1 MTQKN
6 SIIFLLILLF
16 WLIGCQ
22 TSTTNDNTLNGRIT
36 VWHKRQPPESLVL
49 ETALNTFQEA
59 NPQVEIVSVYIPP
72 DQFLDEFK
80 DSAKDGLAPDL
91 IIGSEAW
98 LPELAEAGLIR
109 PFEPTGTILAL
120 ERYATLTQYQGKSY
134 GLPFSLSPQAL
145 YYSKALVENPVTT
158 LDDLLAA
165 ARKGDRIGFVPLFV
179 PAYWGIEAF
188 GEGLFDAEGNFTL
201 AESGFV
207 EWLTW
212 LDDAQP
218 IAGVIMSTD
227 ETSLRERFIQGD
239 LHYYVAGPEE
249 LDTLRESMGDDAFG
263 VTLLPAGPIGSAG
276 PLLTAQLFMFYAHST
291 KEQSQIANALARFFA
306 SQQQSNLFMRE
317 LEIIPANP
325 AVRVDPR
332 LYPYV
337 SGFARQA
344 RTGTALPNELDKE
357 QLYTAG
363 NEAYI
368 NVLSEQVTPEEAV
381 CTFGQQVAAISGMSG
396 RDINLPDGCELP
408 DIEPDN
414 S

>member
-1 MTQKN
+1 
-6 SIIFLLILLF
+6 
-16 WLIGCQ
+16 
-22 TSTTNDNTLNGRIT
+22 
-36 VWHKRQPPESLVL
+36 
-49 ETALNTFQEA
+49 
-59 NPQVEIVSVYIPP
+59 
-72 DQFLDEFK
+72 
-80 DSAKDGLAPDL
+80 
-91 IIGSEAW
+91 
-98 LPELAEAGLIR
+98 
-109 PFEPTGTILAL
+109 
-120 ERYATLTQYQGKSY
+120 
-134 GLPFSLSPQAL
+134 
-145 YYSKALVENPVTT
+145 
-158 LDDLLAA
+158 
-165 ARKGDRIGFVPLFV
+165 
-179 PAYWGIEAF
+179 
-188 GEGLFDAEGNFTL
+188 
-201 AESGFV
+201 
-207 EWLTW
+207 
-212 LDDAQP
+212 
-218 IAGVIMSTD
+218 
-227 ETSLRERFIQGD
+227 
-239 LHYYVAGPEE
+239 
-249 LDTLRESMGDDAFG
+249 MGDDAFG